1 MENYIIKD
9 KASINEDS
17 RKNTIAAFSVLMLL
31 CVADRKSEK
40 VYDSH
45 TAMDDYIQNASE
57 STYKLLNRDIAM
69 ADNKQ
74 AEEIQEQLI
83 TIYQNWP
90 KVRSSQ
96 VLQSIANYF
105 DRPGNFIDYIIKFYL
120 SDKNT
125 EIFDIQS
132 VLNNVIKNKI
142 ENKTT
147 NDELDTNMK
156 TAFSE
161 HMNRIEPIAFKNAD
175 RVLSLYQDDDEN
187 D

>member
-1 MENYIIKD
+1 MEKYIIKD

-17 RKNTIAAFSVLMLL
+17 RNNTIVAFSVLTILSI
-31 CVADRKSEK
+31 ADRKSEK
-40 VYDSH
+40 MYDSH
-45 TAMDDYIQNASE
+45 KAMDDFIQNASE

-90 KVRSSQ
+90 KVKSSP

-105 DRPGNFIDYIIKFYL
+105 DRPGEIIDFITKFYI
-120 SDKNT
+120 SDENT

-147 NDELDTNMK
+147 NDELDTKMK

-161 HMNRIEPIAFKNAD
+161 HMDRIEPIALENAR

-187 D
+187 E